1 MRQSIMF
8 KIKFPRI
15 DSLTRVK
22 LAILLLLALNA
33 LLSNLSYARLT
44 RNLKPKAAGQDE
56 VSLNE
61 KRFAELRAALPQRGV
76 VGYISDEPDPNEKIK
91 KYYLAQYALAPLIVV
106 NETDRPLV
114 VGNFNSPDGELRA
127 SDKLVPFKR
136 FENGV
141 VLFVQ
146 AAK

>member
-1 MRQSIMF
+1 MF
-8 KIKFPRI
+8 KIKLPKI
-15 DSLTRVK
+15 DSLTRIK
-22 LAILLLLALNA
+22 LAILLLLAINA
-33 LLSNLSYARLT
+33 LFTNLSYVRLT
-44 RNLKPKAAGQDE
+44 RSLAKPGAQDE

-76 VGYISDEPDPNEKIK
+76 IGYISDEPDPNEKIK

-106 NETDRPLV
+106 NEIDRPLV
-114 VGNFNSPDGELRA
+114 IGNFSSPEGELRV
-127 SDKLVPFKR
+127 SDKLVPFRR
-136 FENGV
+136 FEDGV